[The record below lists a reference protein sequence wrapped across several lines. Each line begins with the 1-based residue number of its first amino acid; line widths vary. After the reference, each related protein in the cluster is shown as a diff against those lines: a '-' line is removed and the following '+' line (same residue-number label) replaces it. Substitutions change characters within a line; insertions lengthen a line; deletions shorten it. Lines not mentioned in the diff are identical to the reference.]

1 MFERRLRSHHDAE
14 EALRAALSGNKR
26 PSFGGRPGN
35 LPPKTGGKILTA
47 LMRRMVR
54 MKMKK
59 TDRELVKKL
68 MSSPSPSRRCVYIHV
83 PYCDRL
89 CTFCSLVRSLKT
101 DSDFES
107 YTAQLE
113 KELNV
118 YGSYPYIR
126 EKPFNAVYFGGGTP
140 TALDSNRLERIM
152 RALRKNIP
160 LSPSCEITM
169 ESTLHNLDTD
179 KLRCLEDA
187 GVNRF
192 SIGIQTFSERGR
204 RLLGRVTPAAKAE
217 EKLAFLR
224 GVFSGVLCIDIIYN
238 YPGQTDRELFFDAQR
253 CVDLNPDSVSFYS
266 LMIQNGS
273 SLEAAIRKGG
283 ISFQENT
290 ERDRR
295 LHNRFYQ
302 TLIDSGFSLLEL
314 SKLALPGRDEY
325 RYIKIRYE
333 NGDVIPVGS
342 GAGGSIGGFSVY
354 QMPGGLRMVSRPD
367 PDYERYNL
375 LLGCFQAGG
384 YSLPLITKMGQLN
397 AAQTG
402 AVRERLLHL
411 ENEGFL
417 KKEAEETW
425 TLTTDG
431 IFWGNNIAVQVL
443 ETAVSGGRK

>member
-1 MFERRLRSHHDAE
+1 
-14 EALRAALSGNKR
+14 
-26 PSFGGRPGN
+26 
-35 LPPKTGGKILTA
+35 
-47 LMRRMVR
+47 

-59 TDRELVKKL
+59 TNRELMKKL
-68 MSSPSPSRRCVYIHV
+68 LSPPSPARRCVYVHV

-89 CTFCSLVRSLKT
+89 CTFCSLIRSLKT
-101 DSDFES
+101 DADFEA
-107 YTAQLE
+107 YTARLE
-113 KELNV
+113 KEISL

-126 EKPFNAVYFGGGTP
+126 EKPFDAVYFGGGTP
-140 TALDSNRLERIM
+140 TALNISQLERVM
-152 RALRKNIP
+152 RSLRKNIP

-179 KLRCLEDA
+179 KIRRLEDA

-192 SIGIQTFSERGR
+192 SVGVQTFSERGR
-204 RLLGRVTPAAKAE
+204 RLLGRITPAAKVE
-217 EKLAFLR
+217 EKIASLR
-224 GVFSGVLCIDIIYN
+224 GAFSGVLCIDIIYN
-238 YPGQTDRELFFDAQR
+238 YPGQTDKELLFDAHR
-253 CVDLNPDSVSFYS
+253 CVDLGFDSVSFYS

-273 SLEAAIRKGG
+273 SLEAAIGKGA
-283 ISFQENT
+283 ISFPENT
-290 ERDRR
+290 ERDRS

-302 TLIDSGFSLLEL
+302 TLKDSGFSLLEL
-314 SKLALPGRDEY
+314 SKLAPAGRDEY

-354 QMPGGLRMVSRPD
+354 QMPGGMRMVSRLD

-375 LLGCFQAGG
+375 LLGYFQMGR
-384 YSLPLITKMGQLN
+384 YSLPLIAETGQFS
-397 AAQTG
+397 AAQTE
-402 AVRERLLHL
+402 AVREQLLRL

-417 KKEAEETW
+417 AKEAEETW